1 MSYFSAKEF
10 EDYDP
15 NRVTVSGVSKSEKAS
30 KAKEL
35 VMNNSNFRKSPEA
48 FRLFT
53 MAYLNDDTP
62 GNIEYVAK
70 AAINKNV
77 IMRPNEDPDYMLLDA
92 INSVEVWTE
101 DPKVLK
107 EVCNENKVLSLKADL
122 KEFRF
127 IMNLLTTDFILD
139 REDALSVVKEV
150 SNFNNNKDAKKF
162 VMEEF
167 TQSLYASG
175 TFLRTSGTFQESLRS
190 LLSDAQSPDYK
201 NANYI
206 FMAAGNKS
214 VIE

>member
-107 EVCNENKVLSLKADL
+107 EMSNENKVLSLKADL

-162 VMEEF
+162 VMQVVHF
-167 TQSLYASG
+167 
-175 TFLRTSGTFQESLRS
+175 
-190 LLSDAQSPDYK
+190 
-201 NANYI
+201 
-206 FMAAGNKS
+206 
-214 VIE
+214 